1 MTQQEF
7 KERCHVAVSAEEFE
21 DINAVYMASEVDKDT
36 FCYYWRRMNSRRVEA
51 AEEAEQE
58 ARKAMREK
66 DRAFGVYMWL
76 KGAWNTNKTVHEAVC
91 TVRDYDWLKEHGYD
105 FSADAMHVA
114 YLISQKYG
122 F

>member
-21 DINAVYMASEVDKDT
+21 GINAVYMASEVDKDT

-51 AEEAEQE
+51 AEEAEAE

-66 DRAFGVYMWL
+66 DRAFGIYMWL
-76 KGAWNTNKTVHEAVC
+76 KGAWNTNKTVCEAVC
-91 TVRDYDWLKEHGYD
+91 IARDYDWLKEHGYEL
-105 FSADAMHVA
+105 SADAMHVA